1 MRVWVEAASAIFIE
15 ETFWN
20 QQVNPQKLVVFHGDA
35 KKKNKIECLCFSEYC
50 NHWNINVLFFCVKI
64 NCSVWWNKHFAEQY

>member
-15 ETFWN
+15 EIFWN

-35 KKKNKIECLCFSEYC
+35 KKIKNNVYVSVNIVIIE
-50 NHWNINVLFFCVKI
+50 I
-64 NCSVWWNKHFAEQY
+64 

>member
-1 MRVWVEAASAIFIE
+1 MQVWVKAASAIFIE

-35 KKKNKIECLCFSEYC
+35 KKKKKNRMFMFQWIL
-50 NHWNINVLFFCVKI
+50 
-64 NCSVWWNKHFAEQY
+64 